1 MLKTLMELIPVAEI
15 KQYWTLKHSKIRN
28 DQEYFD
34 AD

>member
-1 MLKTLMELIPVAEI
+1 MLKTLIELIPVAEI
-15 KQYWTLKHSKIRN
+15 KQYWTLTN